1 MTPAATAFTSRTI
14 TAFAGILALSTE
26 QLEAAALAVEAG
38 ELTDAADRLRAAA
51 DLAVQAC
58 GGASRLAT
66 ALDLEVRG
74 VRP

>member
-14 TAFAGILALSTE
+14 SVFVGICTIATD

>member
-14 TAFAGILALSTE
+14 TAFAGLLTLAVE
-26 QLEAAALAVEAG
+26 QLDAAALAVEAG
-38 ELTDAADRLRAAA
+38 ELTQAADRLRGAASIAGQAA
-51 DLAVQAC
+51 D
-58 GGASRLAT
+58 GASRLAT